1 MENMT
6 KMLLCIMG
14 LFILGIVY
22 QLTYGNRGSILVG
35 GIVIFGLGFGWY
47 ASKTKEDELA
57 KKRER

>member
-1 MENMT
+1 
-6 KMLLCIMG
+6 MG